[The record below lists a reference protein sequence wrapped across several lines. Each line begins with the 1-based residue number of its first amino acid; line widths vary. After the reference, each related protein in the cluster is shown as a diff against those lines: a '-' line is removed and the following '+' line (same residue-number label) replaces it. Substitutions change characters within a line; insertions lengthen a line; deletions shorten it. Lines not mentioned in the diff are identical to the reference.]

1 MPLDAKWVVWQG
13 AVRVRVSGASE
24 AFDKALAA
32 KKKTLSVSA
41 VVVVDAVAYVIT
53 ALSAAGS
60 LRGLG
65 LGLLVDGDDFA
76 LHGAGLGGGVSDL
89 LVVLLVLLLVTHFL
103 LLLSTVVTVLLLVM
117 LPVLN

>member
-13 AVRVRVSGASE
+13 AVRVRVSGVSA

-32 KKKTLSVSA
+32 EKKTLSVSA

-60 LRGLG
+60 LTRGLR
-65 LGLLVDGDDFA
+65 LGLLVDADDFA
-76 LHGAGLGGGVSDL
+76 LHGAGLGGGVGDL
-89 LVVLLVLLLVTHFL
+89 LVVLLVLLLVPH
-103 LLLSTVVTVLLLVM
+103 
-117 LPVLN
+117 